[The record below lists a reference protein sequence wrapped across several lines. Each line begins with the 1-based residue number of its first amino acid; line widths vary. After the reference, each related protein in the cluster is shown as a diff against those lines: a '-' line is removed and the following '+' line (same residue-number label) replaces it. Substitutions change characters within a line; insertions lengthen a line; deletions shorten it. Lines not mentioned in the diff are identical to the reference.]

1 MSVIRRLTLL
11 LSVAL
16 LLVGGCGFWLFGSL
30 KNAPTAGA
38 AAPTVAPRIISDS
51 DVYIYIP
58 STVDT
63 SQPAQILVTMH
74 GMGDSGQNFCQSMIP
89 VAERNGWI
97 IVSPTFK
104 YHDYKNPDS
113 SLQDDLTFLPKLTNI
128 LDNVPARTGIAT
140 RNKVF
145 LFGFSRGGQ
154 AVHRFATL
162 FPERVAAV
170 ALNSAGS
177 YTLPLNSMLVNGRS
191 QNLPMPYGV
200 ANMAALTGH
209 AFDFATFK
217 QIPFRIAVGGADI
230 NPDDTPRAWDAYD
243 GLTRVDRATNY
254 TRILQNL
261 GLTATLA
268 VYPGVGHQVTPQ
280 MVDEQAA
287 FLKGVLD
294 KQAQR
299 YGHAPAIGAAS
310 FSAMVTASAQ
320 TQAHR

>member
-1 MSVIRRLTLL
+1 MIRRLTLL

-30 KNAPTAGA
+30 KNAPTARA
-38 AAPTVAPRIISDS
+38 AAPTGSPRIISDP

-58 STVDT
+58 ASVDT
-63 SQPAQILVTMH
+63 TQPAQVLVTMH
-74 GMGDSGQNFCQSMIP
+74 GMGDNGQNFCQSMVPI
-89 VAERNGWI
+89 AERNGWI

-104 YHDYKNPDS
+104 YQDYKNPDS
-113 SLQDDLTFLPKLTNI
+113 ALKDDLTFLPKLANI
-128 LDNVPARTGIAT
+128 LDNVPARIGIAT
-140 RNKVF
+140 RGKVL

-162 FPERVAAV
+162 YPERVAAV
-170 ALNSAGS
+170 ALDSAGS
-177 YTLPLNSMLVNGRS
+177 YTLPLNTMLVNGRS
-191 QNLPMPYGV
+191 QTLPLPYGV

-209 AFDFATFK
+209 PFDFATFR
-217 QIPFRIAVGGADI
+217 QIPFRVAVGGADI
-230 NPDDTPRAWDAYD
+230 NPDDTPRAWDAYV

-261 GLTATLA
+261 GMNATLA

-294 KQAQR
+294 NQARR
-299 YGHAPAIGAAS
+299 YGHAPAISAAS
-310 FSAMVTASAQ
+310 FGALVTASAQ
-320 TQAHR
+320 AQSHR

>member
-1 MSVIRRLTLL
+1 VIRRFTLL

-16 LLVGGCGFWLFGSL
+16 LVVGGCGFWLFGSL
-30 KNAPTAGA
+30 KNAPLAVA
-38 AAPTVAPRIISDS
+38 AAPTGTPRIISDA

-58 STVDT
+58 STLDIT
-63 SQPAQILVTMH
+63 QPAQILVTMH
-74 GMGDSGQNFCQSMIP
+74 GMGDNGQNFCQSMVP

-104 YHDYKNPDS
+104 YQDYKNAGS
-113 SLQDDLTFLPKLTNI
+113 SLQDDLTFLPKLAGI
-128 LDNVPARTGIAT
+128 LDDIPARTGLAT
-140 RNKVF
+140 RNKVL

-162 FPERVAAV
+162 YPERVAAV

-209 AFDFATFK
+209 AFDFITFQ
-217 QIPFRIAVGGADI
+217 QIPFRISVGGADT
-230 NPDDTPRAWDAYD
+230 NPDDTPRAWDAYV
-243 GLTRVDRATNY
+243 GITRVDRATNY
-254 TRILQNL
+254 TRILQNI
-261 GLTATLA
+261 GMNATLA
-268 VYPGVGHQVTPQ
+268 VYPGIGHQVTQQ
-280 MVDEQAA
+280 MVDEEAG

-294 KQAQR
+294 NQAQR
-299 YGHAPAIGAAS
+299 YGHGPAISAAS
-310 FSAMVTASAQ
+310 FSAMVTASIQAQ
-320 TQAHR
+320 ARR